1 MFRVVAVDLTNGHQ
15 LTPNNNTPL
24 LTAQA
29 LSGTI
34 FEQCLVIIDQ
44 TTRHVFS
51 IIIILFDRELIV
63 FYIKPEFNVIIQV
76 VYTVV

>member
-34 FEQCLVIIDQ
+34 FEQCIVIIDQ
-44 TTRHVFS
+44 QHNVCSVLLFIINFIIDHKMVVF
-51 IIIILFDRELIV
+51 V
-63 FYIKPEFNVIIQV
+63 
-76 VYTVV
+76 